1 MPGCDPTVLVVVD
14 VVAVVAS
21 DEVEHAD
28 KIRASAAA
36 IQQSEVVKLA
46 LTLMTGNIALFISF
60 PTFSKDVIRTGVVS
74 LRRDYRDTVN

>member
-1 MPGCDPTVLVVVD
+1 
-14 VVAVVAS
+14 VVAVVVL

-46 LTLMTGNIALFISF
+46 LILVTGNIALFISF
-60 PTFSKDVIRTGVVS
+60 PTFSKDMIRTGVVS
-74 LRRDYRDTVN
+74 LRRDYRDTVKCLLTTGKIST